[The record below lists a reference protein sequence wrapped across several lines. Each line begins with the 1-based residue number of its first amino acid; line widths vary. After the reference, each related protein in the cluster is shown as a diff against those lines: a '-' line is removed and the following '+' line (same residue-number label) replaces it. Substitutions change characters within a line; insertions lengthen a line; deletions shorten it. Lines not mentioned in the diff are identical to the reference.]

1 MESLQGQFL
10 IATNQMPDPRFA
22 EQVIYIC
29 SHDLDGVMGLVINQ
43 PSNHSL
49 KEVFRSANIVYGDI
63 PLPPIYI
70 GGPVDTESAFFLY
83 SSGYENKN
91 SFHVSD
97 KVCMSRDPQILS
109 DIGTG
114 NGPND
119 YLFILG
125 YAGWGPGQ
133 LETELTLNGWLALPS
148 SYEILFHISNELKW
162 KKAAADNGID
172 ISLYT
177 DEIGLA

>member
-22 EQVIYIC
+22 EQVVYIC
-29 SHDLDGVMGLVINQ
+29 SHDQDGVMGLVINR

-49 KEVFRSANIVYGDI
+49 DEVFRSAHIDYQDM
-63 PLPPIYI
+63 PFPPVYI
-70 GGPVDTESAFFLY
+70 GGPVDTESAFFLHSADY
-83 SSGYENKN
+83 ITKN
-91 SFHVSD
+91 CFYVADSIYV
-97 KVCMSRDPQILS
+97 SRDPQILN

-114 NGPND
+114 KGPKD

-125 YAGWGPGQ
+125 YAGWGAGQ
-133 LETELTLNGWLALPS
+133 LEAELALNGWLALPAN
-148 SYEILFHISNELKW
+148 YDILFHIPDELKW
-162 KKAAADNGID
+162 KKAAEQNGID